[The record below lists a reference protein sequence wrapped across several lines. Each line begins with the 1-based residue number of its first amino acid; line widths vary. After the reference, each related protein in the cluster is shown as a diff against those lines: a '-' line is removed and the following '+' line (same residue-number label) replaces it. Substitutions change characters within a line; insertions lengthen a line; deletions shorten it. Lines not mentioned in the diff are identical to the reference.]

1 MNKQQVNRTISICIH
16 TVVVIHE
23 FCGLS
28 LHLKK
33 GACCLGWNQL
43 WLPDRRGCGAGSVGT
58 WWKNTQKRQQLKNP
72 EHNLPQ
78 SADIS
83 YTLLHYTHSYSLHI
97 LIKFII
103 RLVRVVLTYC
113 THSTARPFCMYS
125 VMHLTNW
132 SFSSRSWEKSKT
144 HEPSRHPYIL

>member
-97 LIKFII
+97 LIK
-103 RLVRVVLTYC
+103 
-113 THSTARPFCMYS
+113 MYYQIS
-125 VMHLTNW
+125 EGCSDLLYTLHCSSLLHV
-132 SFSSRSWEKSKT
+132 FSDASD
-144 HEPSRHPYIL
+144 